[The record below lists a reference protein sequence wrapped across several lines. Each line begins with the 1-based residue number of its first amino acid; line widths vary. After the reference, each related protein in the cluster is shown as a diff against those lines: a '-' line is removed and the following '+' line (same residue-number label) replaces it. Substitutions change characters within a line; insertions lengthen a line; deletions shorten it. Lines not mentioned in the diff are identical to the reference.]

1 SRHVREKL
9 TRKIIPELRSELGR
23 YQAELVNVLDRKW
36 ALKLKDE
43 DVPDLAPLLRQ
54 LPESRHEEA
63 KKAFGSVV
71 KDADGLLAALRVQRV
86 ELEQVVSLQDEL
98 LALYTDGLSAL
109 KRLDLEVISAILW
122 TRTHRTLPAAV
133 LAVPGELGEAVES
146 HDPQAWVPRVGFGRI
161 AVAVGGCFVM
171 LALALL
177 LARRLRLARAGDAA
191 VVGLPRAV
199 AATIVWAAAP
209 AGALFL
215 AVPVLEWMGP
225 PPTLQPILPT
235 VLGWAGGLVLAQRF
249 VRALFAPAGIGVQR
263 LGIPPAVASQLGRS
277 ARIGITAALLFR
289 LPASVLSEAPFSLR
303 ILPRVLDLLWLAGAV
318 VAVVM
323 LLGRRSPWVL
333 ASSRAD
339 ALPRRA
345 WQVVGPILQLY
356 FLVLPVMDAF
366 GYHLGAYYLFRNGVE
381 TLGALAVCI
390 LAHRLLLMIVSR
402 ITQRVRLRVMVAEG
416 AEAASESSQAVAEQ
430 LSRIV
435 AGLLVVALGVYI
447 IFSWDA
453 YTTLRGVLQGVRLI
467 EAGDSDWLTLWDVA
481 RALLWIAG
489 GHFCVSNLKALTESA
504 ATSTARAKRYV
515 TFTLAR
521 YVIIFIVYAVALTT
535 LKFDL
540 STIGWLLTALSVGIG
555 FGLQEIVA
563 NFISGII
570 LLIERPIQIGDAI
583 SLGGAQGV
591 EGVVERI
598 TIRAT
603 VVATWEGKTV
613 LVPNRNFITQNV
625 VNWTR
630 ESEVTRRD
638 VMVTV
643 AYGENVEHVTRTLK
657 KVVDEHPQV
666 AKQPAPQIRVTAL
679 GESGIQFMV
688 CAFVPMSVGISTTTS
703 LHIKVYEAL
712 REEGITIAYPR
723 QDLRILQ
730 DPDSPGLT

>member
-1 SRHVREKL
+1 
-9 TRKIIPELRSELGR
+9 
-23 YQAELVNVLDRKW
+23 
-36 ALKLKDE
+36 
-43 DVPDLAPLLRQ
+43 
-54 LPESRHEEA
+54 
-63 KKAFGSVV
+63 
-71 KDADGLLAALRVQRV
+71 
-86 ELEQVVSLQDEL
+86 
-98 LALYTDGLSAL
+98 
-109 KRLDLEVISAILW
+109 
-122 TRTHRTLPAAV
+122 
-133 LAVPGELGEAVES
+133 
-146 HDPQAWVPRVGFGRI
+146 
-161 AVAVGGCFVM
+161 
-171 LALALL
+171 
-177 LARRLRLARAGDAA
+177 
-191 VVGLPRAV
+191 
-199 AATIVWAAAP
+199 
-209 AGALFL
+209 
-215 AVPVLEWMGP
+215 
-225 PPTLQPILPT
+225 
-235 VLGWAGGLVLAQRF
+235 
-249 VRALFAPAGIGVQR
+249 
-263 LGIPPAVASQLGRS
+263 
-277 ARIGITAALLFR
+277 
-289 LPASVLSEAPFSLR
+289 
-303 ILPRVLDLLWLAGAV
+303 
-318 VAVVM
+318 
-323 LLGRRSPWVL
+323 
-333 ASSRAD
+333 
-339 ALPRRA
+339 
-345 WQVVGPILQLY
+345 
-356 FLVLPVMDAF
+356 
-366 GYHLGAYYLFRNGVE
+366 
-381 TLGALAVCI
+381 
-390 LAHRLLLMIVSR
+390 MIVSR